1 MNRYGNR
8 LECHRV
14 EFHTQEMISYP
25 RNPAPAIYVS
35 HKMKTTPPW
44 HPLHRLALLA
54 VVLFAAN
61 SSLADVELAS
71 PFTSH
76 MVLQCDMKVP
86 VWGTADAG
94 EIVTVE
100 FAGQKISTTADAD
113 GKWCV
118 NLKLLKASAES
129 RALVVTGDH
138 TAQPIMLDDVL
149 VGEVWLASGQS
160 NMDFSMSKKVK
171 YFAGVTNEE
180 AEIAAA
186 NYPHIRM
193 FIGDAQKTYA
203 PTNSVA
209 GEWKV
214 CTPENAPAFSAV
226 AYFFARDLQREIKVP
241 VGVIVESF
249 GASTAE
255 SWIDRET
262 MANDPKLKPM
272 LDHFDAAVESFKTN
286 RPAIVAPPRSED
298 VSATNEISAATN
310 SASGSTN
317 SAARRRRSTGPR
329 DPVQDQHNATV
340 LFNGM
345 INPVVPYAIRGVIW
359 YQGESIVDANKGG
372 IALYPHV
379 QAALIRD
386 WRKLWGEGNFPFY
399 IVQLAGQEAPS
410 NSPQVREAQAT
421 ILQLP
426 NTGMAVA
433 TDIGEPKNVHP
444 KNKQDV
450 GERLSRIALA
460 NVYGDKIEFS
470 GPVYESMKVE
480 GNAIRIKFSHL
491 GGGLVAKGGEP
502 LKWFEM
508 AGADGKFVPADA
520 MIDGKTVV
528 VSSPAISTP
537 VAVRYAW
544 VNYPVGCN
552 LFNAAGL
559 PAAQFRTDA
568 PKISVE

>member
-1 MNRYGNR
+1 MKKI
-8 LECHRV
+8 
-14 EFHTQEMISYP
+14 T
-25 RNPAPAIYVS
+25 AIN
-35 HKMKTTPPW
+35 
-44 HPLHRLALLA
+44 LFALLLTA
-54 VVLFAAN
+54 I
-61 SSLADVELAS
+61 SLHAEVKLAS

-76 MVLQCDMKVP
+76 MILQCDMKAP

-94 EIVTVE
+94 EKITVE
-100 FAGQKISTTADAD
+100 FAGQKISATADAD
-113 GKWCV
+113 GKWRV
-118 NLKLLKASAES
+118 NLKALKASAES
-129 RALVVTGDH
+129 RSLTVTGDH
-138 TAQPIMLDDVL
+138 TASPITLDDVL

-186 NYPHIRM
+186 NYPLIRM
-193 FIGDAQKTYA
+193 FIGEAQKSFA
-203 PTNSVA
+203 PQTSVR

-214 CTPENAPAFSAV
+214 CTPETAPAFSAV
-226 AYFFARDLQREIKVP
+226 AYFFARDLQREIKIP

-255 SWIDRET
+255 SWIDRPT
-262 MANDPKLKPM
+262 MAGDPKLKPL
-272 LDHFDAAVESFKTN
+272 LDSFDAKVENFKTN

-317 SAARRRRSTGPR
+317 SVARRRRGNAGPR

-345 INPVVPYAIRGVIW
+345 IQPVIPYAIRGAIW
-359 YQGESIVDANKGG
+359 YQGESIVGGSEG

-379 QAALIRD
+379 QAALISD

-399 IVQLAGQEAPS
+399 IVQLAGQDAAS
-410 NSPQVREAQAT
+410 NRPEVREAQAT
-421 ILQLP
+421 VLQIP

-433 TDIGEPKNVHP
+433 TDIGERKNVHP

-450 GERLSRIALA
+450 GDRLSRIALA
-460 NVYGDKIEFS
+460 NVYGEKIEFS
-470 GPVYESMKVE
+470 GPMYESMKVE
-480 GNAIRIKFSHL
+480 GNSIRVNFSHAD
-491 GGGLVAKGGEP
+491 GLMARDGS
-502 LKWFEM
+502 LKWFEI
-508 AGADGKFVPADA
+508 AGADGKFVAADA
-520 MIDGKTVV
+520 KVDGPSVI
-528 VSSPAISTP
+528 VSSAEIAAP

-544 VNYPVGCN
+544 VNFPDGGHLYN
-552 LFNAAGL
+552 SAGL
-559 PAAQFRTDA
+559 PAAQFRSDA
-568 PKISVE
+568 PKLSVE